1 MKNNGLLRNMFVRV
15 SILAVVVFFVFSF
28 VTVRL
33 KQNDQEAQ
41 AAELR
46 EEIDRTKEYINE
58 LQAEIDR
65 PFDSEYVAEIA
76 HEKLGLRFPQ
86 EIVFYSGDDN

>member
-1 MKNNGLLRNMFVRV
+1 MKHSIFRNMFVRV
-15 SILAVVVFFVFSF
+15 CMLVVVVFFIFSF
-28 VTVRL
+28 VMVRL
-33 KQNDQEAQ
+33 RENDLARE
-41 AAELR
+41 AELLR
-46 EEIDRTKEYINE
+46 QEIDRTNEYINE

>member
-1 MKNNGLLRNMFVRV
+1 MRNNIFHNMFVRV
-15 SILAVVVFFVFSF
+15 CILFVSVFFILSF
-28 VTVRL
+28 VMIRL
-33 KQNDQEAQ
+33 KQNDL
-41 AAELR
+41 AAEADQLR
-46 EEIDRTKEYINE
+46 QEIEQYTEYINE
-58 LQAEIDR
+58 LEAEIER

>member
-1 MKNNGLLRNMFVRV
+1 MKKSIFHNMFVRV

-28 VTVRL
+28 VMVRL
-33 KQNDQEAQ
+33 KQNDL
-41 AAELR
+41 AAEAERLR
-46 EEIDRTKEYINE
+46 LEIERANETINE